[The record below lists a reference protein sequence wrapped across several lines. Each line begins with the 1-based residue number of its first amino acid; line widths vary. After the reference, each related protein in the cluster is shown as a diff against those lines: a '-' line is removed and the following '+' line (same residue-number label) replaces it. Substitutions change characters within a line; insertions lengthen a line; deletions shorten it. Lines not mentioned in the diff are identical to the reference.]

1 MVNPNDPEQNPK
13 AFNFLTGSTATTG
26 GSDGSLSRNSNSSLG
41 RSSRRRNPPHQRSR
55 ESYGS
60 FTPESV
66 SSRSNHSD
74 HPVLQ
79 RRENKRSTSKGGSV
93 GRTGS
98 FSSSSHHRPG
108 SGSHSSRDSENQKV
122 KAIPKFGEWDE
133 KDPKSGESFTVIF
146 SKLKQEKH
154 AEPGHH
160 PDAPPQPVH
169 FSNAPNQ
176 RHGPSPK
183 TPRSKYC
190 CFFK

>member
-1 MVNPNDPEQNPK
+1 MAHRSHVPKFGNWDADDEQYTAYFETARREKDLNSLTMVNPNDPEQNPK
-13 AFNFLTGSTATTG
+13 AFNFLTGATATTG

-79 RRENKRSTSKGGSV
+79 RRENKRSISKGGSV

-98 FSSSSHHRPG
+98 FSSSSHHRRG
-108 SGSHSSRDSENQKV
+108 VE
-122 KAIPKFGEWDE
+122 AILLVTPK
-133 KDPKSGESFTVIF
+133 
-146 SKLKQEKH
+146 
-154 AEPGHH
+154 
-160 PDAPPQPVH
+160 
-169 FSNAPNQ
+169 
-176 RHGPSPK
+176 
-183 TPRSKYC
+183 
-190 CFFK
+190 